1 MYRIVTRCLRNVQ
14 NCSGSFQERR
24 LLSATVKCEKAAWP
38 GSRVVNGGEA
48 RAFSTSPVKA
58 CEKKDNVTNAPQG
71 ENTDVV
77 EKVNPTET
85 PSQSEKEAEN
95 HTEAIKMDEQI
106 KEPAVLQ
113 TDGGNSTKKIDVT
126 PGQEKTVEVKSD
138 KVHLLEL
145 LRAMKV
151 NVTNKRSQKVLQMKE
166 TISVPKA
173 NTPSVS
179 STIRKFQRATVEAS
193 SQSDSLDPKLVKAAS
208 AAASTLPNPSQAKS
222 ELLQQLR
229 QHKGITE
236 VQKKKNVDN
245 LCAIISEMDVKKSS
259 SLEDAV
265 LPDSA
270 YFSKADSRSSRY
282 ADMAKK
288 LTYAP
293 RQGSIFKGKRLNIFS
308 TVAAEDK
315 DEAALVRP
323 TLWDLEFAKEL
334 SAAVYQMPRNGFEEM
349 IQWTKEGLMWQYPI
363 DNEAGLEEEAAVPFH
378 EHIFLEK
385 HLEDGFPTQ
394 GPVRHFME
402 LVVAGLSKNPNLT
415 VQQKKEHISWF
426 RDYFHQ
432 KESVLQQKK

>member
-193 SQSDSLDPKLVKAAS
+193 SQS
-208 AAASTLPNPSQAKS
+208 
-222 ELLQQLR
+222 
-229 QHKGITE
+229 
-236 VQKKKNVDN
+236 
-245 LCAIISEMDVKKSS
+245 AIISEMDVKKSS